1 LISERQFE
9 RSMAS
14 SMTDAGNPQQ
24 GGKNGKDKNKDLAV
38 LKNERLMKINN
49 SMTTLMGMVDDMEK
63 RLEELESMGDF
74 KELREEV

>member
-1 LISERQFE
+1 
-9 RSMAS
+9 MAS

>member
-1 LISERQFE
+1 
-9 RSMAS
+9 MAS
-14 SMTDAGNPQQ
+14 SMTDARNPQQ